1 MQQLRILKGMVAVFV
16 FCQCFTI
23 VADVYEL
30 ICTIGMSGPER
41 TRCPYNIH
49 IENLINIAHFM
60 LSINSSINFIF
71 YMININGFKTSF
83 IKVRKKWFLDYN
95 LFWNF
100 NPKKLDLNLINSC
113 CYFYRCFYH
122 LLRIWNQHQ
131 HQQGTIT
138 IITTMIL
145 KGMKILETLMKTF
158 LCNQFNTRQQQCK
171 HRFRKYWVLGFIFI
185 CIFISLSIT

>member
-60 LSINSSINFIF
+60 LSINSSFNFIF

-83 IKVRKKWFLDYN
+83 IKVRKKKIIDYGY
-95 LFWNF
+95 
-100 NPKKLDLNLINSC
+100 S
-113 CYFYRCFYH
+113 
-122 LLRIWNQHQ
+122 
-131 HQQGTIT
+131 
-138 IITTMIL
+138 
-145 KGMKILETLMKTF
+145 
-158 LCNQFNTRQQQCK
+158 
-171 HRFRKYWVLGFIFI
+171 
-185 CIFISLSIT
+185 

>member
-60 LSINSSINFIF
+60 LSINSSMF
-71 YMININGFKTSF
+71 YAPPEAFKFSQKCPERATA
-83 IKVRKKWFLDYN
+83 
-95 LFWNF
+95 
-100 NPKKLDLNLINSC
+100 
-113 CYFYRCFYH
+113 
-122 LLRIWNQHQ
+122 
-131 HQQGTIT
+131 
-138 IITTMIL
+138 
-145 KGMKILETLMKTF
+145 
-158 LCNQFNTRQQQCK
+158 
-171 HRFRKYWVLGFIFI
+171 
-185 CIFISLSIT
+185 

>member
-1 MQQLRILKGMVAVFV
+1 MYNIIIYNLTLIGKMLMQQLRILKGMVAVFV

-49 IENLINIAHFM
+49 IENLINVAHFM

-83 IKVRKKWFLDYN
+83 IKVRNNCFQIIL
-95 LFWNF
+95 LFEIVY
-100 NPKKLDLNLINSC
+100 LS
-113 CYFYRCFYH
+113 
-122 LLRIWNQHQ
+122 
-131 HQQGTIT
+131 
-138 IITTMIL
+138 L
-145 KGMKILETLMKTF
+145 KS
-158 LCNQFNTRQQQCK
+158 
-171 HRFRKYWVLGFIFI
+171 IFE
-185 CIFISLSIT
+185 LY